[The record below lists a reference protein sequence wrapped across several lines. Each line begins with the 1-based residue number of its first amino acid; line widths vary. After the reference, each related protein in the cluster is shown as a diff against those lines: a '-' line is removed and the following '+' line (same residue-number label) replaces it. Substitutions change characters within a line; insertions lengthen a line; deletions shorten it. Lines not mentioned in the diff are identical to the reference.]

1 MDLAIDFVQF
11 LKKYK
16 LENSKF
22 LLGVSGGVDSVVL
35 ANLFAKYS
43 LNFDIAHCN
52 YQLRGDA
59 SEVDEQFVSNLA
71 KSMKVKLFL
80 KKVNLKETSKNNIQE
95 EARNIRY
102 DFFNSICKQHDY
114 QYIVSAHHKDDKIE
128 TFFINMLRGSG
139 LKGITALKD
148 IHGNRLRPLLRF
160 DKKQIIEYAKKQN
173 LEWREDAS
181 NSKLD
186 YLRNKIRHKV
196 IPELNSIQ
204 PNFKERWIDNIN
216 QVSVT
221 NEWAIKCALEW
232 NRTNVLQIDEY
243 QYIKNDNIIISN
255 TFPLFLFLKQFGLN
269 YDQTKDIIEKVS
281 LKDFKKRF
289 WKSFTYVAIQERD
302 GLYIKMIQEKLE
314 KPIIIEAKEQT
325 YIYKN
330 REITVQIASNIDIEL
345 IGKQQFI
352 IDFESVNGTIELR
365 TRNSGDFFYLDGIK
379 NKQKLKS
386 YFINNK
392 FSEKDKNE
400 TLLLANGNE
409 VLWILGWRKNK
420 KFNPASKNLFVI
432 EIK

>member
-59 SEVDEQFVSNLA
+59 SEVDEQFVSNIA

-139 LKGITALKD
+139 LNGITALKD

-196 IPELNSIQ
+196 IPELISIQ

-281 LKDFKKRF
+281 LNDFKKRF
-289 WKSFTYVAIQERD
+289 WKSFNYVAIQERD
-302 GLYIKMIQEKLE
+302 GLYIKLIQEKLE

-330 REITVQIASNIDIEL
+330 REITVQKASNIDIEL